1 MSRTHSSP
9 GLPLEALREELRE
22 KEQFMS
28 HGYQSFQYLL
38 EALKSS
44 GHSQC
49 TTVWTKDTVA
59 YRCRTC
65 QINDSSAICEICFHQ
80 GDHRFH
86 DFVMYHS
93 ESGGCCDCGDRD
105 AWKEDGFCKIHQV
118 SNQKPGHLPA
128 KLYKLTKMTV
138 CWALEKLSISVH
150 SIWAR
155 RLEDRKADVENEVRV
170 ASLYMEWVKK
180 VCSVDV
186 LRNLLSVLVTRKF
199 LDGRQFEKNA
209 RGEKAPLEILLKT
222 LGSMPE
228 ELTEGAT
235 TLFLQMLYNGW
246 FKSQFTEELMKH
258 YPHMVDDVVGKVIKH
273 SQHEGVITEC
283 KALDSTLDRVMVQLF
298 NVAPTV
304 MELIKNNNL
313 LWKFTSVFDGVL
325 KMSLNQRGTVS
336 VEHEA
341 IRHKVYLR
349 PQGDLRLIVSHSP
362 VAVYVLNERLDV
374 FEEILKVV
382 TYLQWMNPY
391 TCNGSVDF
399 EKDNAWTLAIQ
410 LEMNTMAIVFQ
421 LIARCYSSAE
431 RPETV
436 KQALVEAGNRTLKSL
451 HSYLSEET
459 QKLTVEPS
467 MSLHIPLHRV
477 LSAILSKLILLSW
490 CDNKEGFLSS
500 LKIDYTEE
508 EVLSLLELP
517 LRIAAWMVQ
526 IRANKWQRV
535 SEDFYRLELIYRGS
549 FWHDQSWDMDLLL
562 LQFCAVAKEKMEHA
576 IILRMAEC
584 FNLRDL
590 VTSPSTGKFSPSYI
604 QDFLRIILLVVR
616 DRRNTG
622 MNEEESLRYDVIQWL
637 CVRDQTYSQLCRA
650 LSAIP
655 VDHEI
660 LSGILAEVADFRQ
673 PKVQERGY
681 FQLKP
686 EWWTK
691 FDPLFAQFYPNEL
704 EDAQERAGHV
714 GKQQFYWRIGSPHE
728 APPPYNRLTNLLH
741 TQECHQ
747 LLWNVLNHVKFLVKN
762 NKTSTAGEALGVTA
776 LQMME
781 IALRDRL
788 QYQPSSAAPQPSGLH
803 PNDILVN
810 IKLSPYPG
818 VVGGSST
825 WKLGSSSMYDLLQE
839 FQSLTNAH
847 RLADYA
853 QYTLHLLHSSFPMYF
868 GAEFRGSKL
877 KKSPEY
883 QASIVEDERQRLKKE
898 RQAALLAK
906 FSAQQKAFLEQH
918 GDHEEEDDEP
928 RYDDAGPTEG
938 SHVGSEAG
946 GNFERISGKALA
958 VVTLTET
965 TFGMQECAFCRRKC
979 DSSDS
984 PAGWIA
990 FMQCYNMP
998 RQALKKERAQRVKIL
1013 EEAESIAKGGD
1024 TKQLVTL
1031 IEPQNLE
1038 SGVNLRG
1045 GSLDY
1050 YPTEHVACCG
1060 HQMHQACF
1068 ESYVS
1073 NLGHQH
1079 HQGNRYEGENII
1091 DVVSRGEIWCPICRR
1106 LANVLLPVVEE
1117 SCLQRILD
1125 GQAEGSADE
1134 NLSRRR
1140 FWDPWKKIE
1149 KAIDGFA
1156 CQTVRVRRKFRVML
1170 EAKDVPSCQLLW
1182 EVFAGNIVHFEVE
1195 TRENINDSGSS
1206 SSAPIRLRD
1215 AWGGEAGH
1223 LTALQE
1229 LGKLA
1234 MLSNTS
1240 EAAIVS
1246 EKKKE
1251 QLKRLWHELA
1261 LLCRNEK
1268 KMDAPGSFDLNSA
1281 PVWQHLTEIL
1291 EKLFPPDS
1299 SHSKREVD
1307 MKNGEMSEDEI
1318 SPQASIGDC
1327 LRTDFITSPALEEKR
1342 EEILSHKSSKPHF
1355 QGGLGMEHLE
1365 QPGLPVET
1373 FHKGLSK
1380 YLPPQ
1385 PSSGEYQ
1392 PSTIPEIHEY
1402 EYMHPKFME
1411 GQLLEV
1417 DPFATLTCLLLSC
1430 FEGCLKLR
1438 QIIWMVEFAYIVA
1451 IIQTSIA
1458 LTRLEAH
1465 LEAVNIKLVIQNAC
1479 LPFLRR
1485 AALLVQLVPCEELDT
1500 KHYGSGRNL
1509 MDAAYLEQYL
1519 EQQEVWGSIA
1529 IDQVGENKQI
1539 TVLEYLQQRF
1549 STSELLNSPS
1559 LGILSLPECSD
1570 FDCLAVDCV
1579 QPDRS
1584 KQGLQAL
1591 SFLYK
1596 VSKQLCLT
1604 PLPSVY
1610 QDLLWRSIREKCK
1623 VCGNVPMDAA
1633 FCLICG
1639 DLLCFK
1645 SKCSGHAA
1653 EHRVCSTHAEKEY
1666 AGIGIFLLM
1675 RTTQVLLIRG
1685 NRVCTLPSI
1694 YLDQHGEE
1702 DLELRRNQKLYKSEL
1717 RLNEVRRLWLT
1728 AGFDFNTHILHTS
1741 WISDGEL

>member
-1 MSRTHSSP
+1 MTSR
-9 GLPLEALREELRE
+9 
-22 KEQFMS
+22 
-28 HGYQSFQYLL
+28 
-38 EALKSS
+38 
-44 GHSQC
+44 C
-49 TTVWTKDTVA
+49 TTVSLEDVVTVA
-59 YRCRTC
+59 IEMLGKR
-65 QINDSSAICEICFHQ
+65 
-80 GDHRFH
+80 
-86 DFVMYHS
+86 
-93 ESGGCCDCGDRD
+93 
-105 AWKEDGFCKIHQV
+105 
-118 SNQKPGHLPA
+118 
-128 KLYKLTKMTV
+128 TV
-138 CWALEKLSISVH
+138 CWALEKLSMSVH
-150 SIWAR
+150 IIWVR
-155 RLEDRKADVENEVRV
+155 RSKDQKAAVENEMRE
-170 ASLYMEWVKK
+170 ASLYMEWAKK

-186 LRNLLSVLVTRKF
+186 LRNLLSDLVTRKF
-199 LDGRQFEKNA
+199 LDGSQFEKNA
-209 RGEKAPLEILLKT
+209 RGRKAAPLEILLKT

-258 YPHMVDDVVGKVIKH
+258 YPLMVDDVVGKVIKH
-273 SQHEGVITEC
+273 SQDEGVITEC

-304 MELIKNNNL
+304 MELIKNNNF
-313 LWKFTSVFDGVL
+313 LWKFTSVFDGVM

-341 IRHKVYLR
+341 IRHEVYLR
-349 PQGDLRLIVSHSP
+349 PQRDLSLIFSHSP

-382 TYLQWMNPY
+382 TYLQWMNPC
-391 TCNGSVDF
+391 TRNRPIDF
-399 EKDNAWTLAIQ
+399 ENDNAWTLAIQ
-410 LEMNTMAIVFQ
+410 LERNTMAIVFQ

-431 RPETV
+431 CCETV
-436 KQALVEAGNRTLKSL
+436 KQALVEAGNCTLKSL

-459 QKLTVEPS
+459 QKLTKSS

-508 EVLSLLELP
+508 KVLSLLELP
-517 LRIAAWMVQ
+517 LYIAAWMAQ
-526 IRANKWQRV
+526 EWQQ
-535 SEDFYRLELIYRGS
+535 EELYQLESIYRGRL
-549 FWHDQSWDMDLLL
+549 WHDQSWDMDLLL

-576 IILRMAEC
+576 IVLRMAEC
-584 FNLRDL
+584 FDLREL
-590 VTSPSTGKFSPSYI
+590 VTTATGQKKSVVSPSYI
-604 QDFLRIILLVVR
+604 QEFLRIILLVVR

-622 MNEEESLRYDVIQWL
+622 MKEVESLRYDVIQWL

-655 VDHEI
+655 VAREK
-660 LSGILAEVADFRQ
+660 LSTILAEVADFHQ
-673 PKVQERGY
+673 PKVQEPGY

-704 EDAQERAGHV
+704 EDAQERAGRV
-714 GKQQFYWRIGSPHE
+714 GKQQFYWRIGSPHK
-728 APPPYNRLTNLLH
+728 APPPYNQLTNLLH

-747 LLWNVLNHVKFLVKN
+747 LLWNVLKHVKILVKD
-762 NKTSTAGEALGVTA
+762 NKTSTAGDALGVTA

-810 IKLSPYPG
+810 IKLSPY
-818 VVGGSST
+818 T
-825 WKLGSSSMYDLLQE
+825 GSSSMYDLLQE

-853 QYTLHLLHSSFPMYF
+853 QYTLHLLHSSFPKYF

-877 KKSPEY
+877 KRSREY
-883 QASIVEDERQRLKKE
+883 QASIVEYKRQRLKKE

-918 GDHEEEDDEP
+918 GDDEEEEDKH

-938 SHVGSEAG
+938 SHSGSEAG
-946 GNFERISGKALA
+946 GNFERISRNAPA
-958 VVTLTET
+958 VVALTET
-965 TFGMQECAFCRRKC
+965 TFGIQECAFCRGKC

-998 RQALKKERAQRVKIL
+998 RQVLKKERARRVKIL
-1013 EEAESIAKGGD
+1013 EEAESIVKGDD

-1031 IEPQNLE
+1031 IEPQNPD
-1038 SGVNLRG
+1038 SGVCNFRG

-1079 HQGNRYEGENII
+1079 HQGNSYEGKYII

-1134 NLSRRR
+1134 NLSKRR
-1140 FWDPWKKIE
+1140 FWDPWKKIM

-1156 CQTVRVRRKFRVML
+1156 SQTVRVREKFCVML

-1195 TRENINDSGSS
+1195 TREKINDSGSS

-1215 AWGGEAGH
+1215 AWQGEAGH

-1240 EAAIVS
+1240 DADIVS
-1246 EKKKE
+1246 GKKKE
-1251 QLKRLWHELA
+1251 QLEDLQEELA

-1291 EKLFPPDS
+1291 EKLFLPDRN
-1299 SHSKREVD
+1299 HPKIEVD
-1307 MKNGEMSEDEI
+1307 MKNGEMSEDER

-1327 LRTDFITSPALEEKR
+1327 PRTDVKTSPALEENR
-1342 EEILSHKSSKPHF
+1342 EDIHLHKSSTPHF
-1355 QGGLGMEHLE
+1355 QVGLGMS
-1365 QPGLPVET
+1365 VET
-1373 FHKGLSK
+1373 LHKGLSK
-1380 YLPPQ
+1380 DLSPQ
-1385 PSSGEYQ
+1385 PNSGEYQ
-1392 PSTIPEIHEY
+1392 PSPIPKIHEY
-1402 EYMHPKFME
+1402 EYMHPNFMK
-1411 GQLLEV
+1411 GHLLEV
-1417 DPFATLTCLLLSC
+1417 DPFAILTCLLLSC
-1430 FEGCLKLR
+1430 FEGCLKSR

-1500 KHYGSGRNL
+1500 KHYGSGRKL

-1570 FDCLAVDCV
+1570 FDCSAADCV

-1584 KQGLQAL
+1584 KQGLHAL
-1591 SFLYK
+1591 PFLCK

-1610 QDLLWRSIREKCK
+1610 QDLLWRSIREMCK
-1623 VCGNVPMDAA
+1623 VCGKVPIDAA

-1653 EHRVCSTHAEKEY
+1653 EHGVSTHAEQEY

-1675 RTTQVLLIRG
+1675 RKKQVLLMRG

-1694 YLDQHGEE
+1694 YLDEHGEE
-1702 DLELRRNQKLYKSEL
+1702 YNELHQNQRLYKSEL

-1741 WISDGEL
+1741 WISNGEL

>member
-1 MSRTHSSP
+1 MSRTHRSTRP
-9 GLPLEALREELRE
+9 RLEALREELRE
-22 KEQFMS
+22 KERFMS
-28 HGYQSFQYLL
+28 DGYQSFQYLL

-80 GDHRFH
+80 GDHEFH

-93 ESGGCCDCGDRD
+93 ESGGCCDCGDRE

-128 KLYKLTKMTV
+128 KLYQLTKLTV

-150 SIWAR
+150 IIWER
-155 RLEDRKADVENEVRV
+155 RLKDRKADVQNEMHV

-199 LDGRQFEKNA
+199 LDGSRFEKNA
-209 RGEKAPLEILLKT
+209 RGRKAAPLEILLKT

-258 YPHMVDDVVGKVIKH
+258 YPLMVDDVVGKVMKH

-304 MELIKNNNL
+304 MDLIKNNDL

-391 TCNGSVDF
+391 TWNRPVDF
-399 EKDNAWTLAIQ
+399 ENDNAWTLAIQ

-431 RPETV
+431 CRETV

-459 QKLTVEPS
+459 RKLTVKS

-490 CDNKEGFLSS
+490 CDDKEGFLSS

-526 IRANKWQRV
+526 IRANRWQHV
-535 SEDFYRLELIYRGS
+535 SEEFYRLELIYRGS

-576 IILRMAEC
+576 IILRMAKC
-584 FNLRDL
+584 FELDDL
-590 VTSPSTGKFSPSYI
+590 VTSPSTGEKMFRFSPSYI

-622 MNEEESLRYDVIQWL
+622 MKEEESLQYDVIQWL

-655 VDHEI
+655 VDHKKLSDI
-660 LSGILAEVADFRQ
+660 LYKVADFRQ

-714 GKQQFYWRIGSPHE
+714 GKQQFYWRIGLPHE

-747 LLWNVLNHVKFLVKN
+747 LLWNVLNHVKILVKTN
-762 NKTSTAGEALGVTA
+762 ETSTAGEALGVTA

-788 QYQPSSAAPQPSGLH
+788 QYQPSSGAPQSSGLH
-803 PNDILVN
+803 LNDILVN
-810 IKLSPYPG
+810 IKLTLPTYPG
-818 VVGGSST
+818 MVVGGSST

-918 GDHEEEDDEP
+918 GDHEEEDDEHG
-928 RYDDAGPTEG
+928 YDDAGPTEG

-946 GNFERISGKALA
+946 GNFERISGKAPA

-965 TFGMQECAFCRRKC
+965 TFGIQECAFCRRKC

-998 RQALKKERAQRVKIL
+998 RQVLKKERAERVKIL
-1013 EEAESIAKGGD
+1013 EEAESIAKGD
-1024 TKQLVTL
+1024 DSKQLVTL
-1031 IEPQNLE
+1031 IEPQNLD
-1038 SGVNLRG
+1038 SGVCNFRG

-1079 HQGNRYEGENII
+1079 HQGNRYEGDYII
-1091 DVVSRGEIWCPICRR
+1091 DVVNRGEIWCPICRR

-1117 SCLQRILD
+1117 SCLQRMLD

-1134 NLSRRR
+1134 NLSWRR
-1140 FWDPWKKIE
+1140 FGDPWKKIV
-1149 KAIDGFA
+1149 KAIDSFA
-1156 CQTVRVRRKFRVML
+1156 SQTVRVREKFCVML

-1195 TRENINDSGSS
+1195 TREKINDSGSS
-1206 SSAPIRLRD
+1206 SSAPIPLRD

-1223 LTALQE
+1223 LTALRE

-1234 MLSNTS
+1234 MLSNTIK
-1240 EAAIVS
+1240 AGIVS

-1251 QLKRLWHELA
+1251 QLKRLWHDLA

-1268 KMDAPGSFDLNSA
+1268 KMDPPGSFDLNSA
-1281 PVWQHLTEIL
+1281 PVWQHLTEIV
-1291 EKLFPPDS
+1291 EKLFPTDG

-1307 MKNGEMSEDEI
+1307 MKNREMSEDEI
-1318 SPQASIGDC
+1318 SLQASGWDC
-1327 LRTDFITSPALEEKR
+1327 LRKDFITSPPLEEKQ
-1342 EEILSHKSSKPHF
+1342 EEILLPKSSTPHF
-1355 QGGLGMEHLE
+1355 QGGPGMKHLE
-1365 QPGLPVET
+1365 QPGLPVESS
-1373 FHKGLSK
+1373 HKGLSK
-1380 YLPPQ
+1380 YVPPQ
-1385 PSSGEYQ
+1385 PSSGETQ
-1392 PSTIPEIHEY
+1392 PPTIPEIHEY

-1411 GQLLEV
+1411 GHLLKV
-1417 DPFATLTCLLLSC
+1417 DPFAILTCLLLSC

-1485 AALLVQLVPCEELDT
+1485 AALLVQLVPCEELDM
-1500 KHYGSGRNL
+1500 KHYGSGSKL

-1529 IDQVGENKQI
+1529 IDQAGENKQI

-1559 LGILSLPECSD
+1559 WGIPSLCECSD
-1570 FDCLAVDCV
+1570 FDCLAADWV
-1579 QPDRS
+1579 QLDRS
-1584 KQGLQAL
+1584 KQGLRAL
-1591 SFLYK
+1591 PFLCK

-1623 VCGNVPMDAA
+1623 VCDKVPIDAA

-1639 DLLCFK
+1639 DLLCFE
-1645 SKCSGHAA
+1645 SKCSDHAA
-1653 EHRVCSTHAEKEY
+1653 EHGGSTHAEQEY

-1675 RTTQVLLIRG
+1675 RTTQVLLMRG
-1685 NRVCTLPSI
+1685 NRVCILPSI
-1694 YLDQHGEE
+1694 YLDQHGEVSFFTNS
-1702 DLELRRNQKLYKSEL
+1702 LLP
-1717 RLNEVRRLWLT
+1717 
-1728 AGFDFNTHILHTS
+1728 
-1741 WISDGEL
+1741 

>member
-1 MSRTHSSP
+1 MSRTHRSP
-9 GLPLEALREELRE
+9 GPRLEALREELRE
-22 KEQFMS
+22 KERFMS

-49 TTVWTKDTVA
+49 ITVWTKDTVT

-65 QINDSSAICEICFHQ
+65 QIYDWSTICEICFRQ
-80 GDHRFH
+80 GDHQFH
-86 DFVMYHS
+86 DFVMYQS

-128 KLYKLTKMTV
+128 KLYEQTKKTV

-150 SIWAR
+150 IIWER
-155 RLEDRKADVENEVRV
+155 RLKDQKAAVENETRV

-186 LRNLLSVLVTRKF
+186 LRSLLSVLVTRKF
-199 LDGRQFEKNA
+199 LDGSPFEKNM
-209 RGEKAPLEILLKT
+209 RGPKAPLEILLKT

-235 TLFLQMLYNGW
+235 TIFLQMLYNGW
-246 FKSQFTEELMKH
+246 FKRQFTEELMKH
-258 YPHMVDDVVGKVIKH
+258 YPLMVDDVVGKVIKH
-273 SQHEGVITEC
+273 SQHEGVIREC
-283 KALDSTLDRVMVQLF
+283 KALYSTLDRVMAQLF

-304 MELIKNNNL
+304 MDLMKNNDL
-313 LWKFTSVFDGVL
+313 LWKFTSVFDRVL

-349 PQGDLRLIVSHSP
+349 PQGDLRFIVSHSP

-391 TCNGSVDF
+391 TRNGPVDF
-399 EKDNAWTLAIQ
+399 ENDNAWKLAIQ

-431 RPETV
+431 CRETV

-459 QKLTVEPS
+459 QKLTVKS

-490 CDNKEGFLSS
+490 CDNKEGLLSS

-526 IRANKWQRV
+526 IRANQWQHV
-535 SEDFYRLELIYRGS
+535 SEEFYRLELIYRGS

-576 IILRMAEC
+576 IILRMAKC
-584 FNLRDL
+584 FELDDL
-590 VTSPSTGKFSPSYI
+590 VTSPSTPQEMLMISPSYI

-622 MNEEESLRYDVIQWL
+622 MKEEESLQYDVIQWL
-637 CVRDQTYSQLCRA
+637 CVRDQTHSQLCRA

-655 VDHEI
+655 VDHKKLSDI
-660 LSGILAEVADFRQ
+660 LDQVADFHQ
-673 PKVQERGY
+673 PKVQEQGY

-691 FDPLFAQFYPNEL
+691 FDPLFAHFHPNEL

-714 GKQQFYWRIGSPHE
+714 GKQQFYWRTGLPHE

-747 LLWNVLNHVKFLVKN
+747 LLWNVLNHVKILVKTN
-762 NKTSTAGEALGVTA
+762 ETSTAGEALGVTA

-788 QYQPSSAAPQPSGLH
+788 QYQPSSGAPQSSELH

-810 IKLSPYPG
+810 IKLTLPTYPG
-818 VVGGSST
+818 MVVGGSST
-825 WKLGSSSMYDLLQE
+825 SKLGSSSMYDLLQE

-918 GDHEEEDDEP
+918 GDHEEEDDEHG
-928 RYDDAGPTEG
+928 YDDAGPTEG

-946 GNFERISGKALA
+946 GNFERISGKAPA

-965 TFGMQECAFCRRKC
+965 TFGIQECAFCRRKC

-998 RQALKKERAQRVKIL
+998 RQVLKKERAERVKIL
-1013 EEAESIAKGGD
+1013 EAESIAKGD
-1024 TKQLVTL
+1024 DSKQLVTL
-1031 IEPQNLE
+1031 IEPQIDD
-1038 SGVNLRG
+1038 SGVCKG

-1050 YPTEHVACCG
+1050 YRTEHVACCG

-1073 NLGHQH
+1073 NLGHRH
-1079 HQGNRYEGENII
+1079 HQGNRYEGDYII
-1091 DVVSRGEIWCPICRR
+1091 DVVNRGEILCPICRR

-1125 GQAEGSADE
+1125 DQAEGSADE
-1134 NLSRRR
+1134 NLSQRR
-1140 FWDPWKKIE
+1140 FLDPWKKIE
-1149 KAIDGFA
+1149 KAIDSFA
-1156 CQTVRVRRKFRVML
+1156 SQTVRVREKFCVML

-1195 TRENINDSGSS
+1195 TREKINDSGSS

-1223 LTALQE
+1223 LTALRE

-1234 MLSNTS
+1234 MLSNTIN
-1240 EAAIVS
+1240 ADIVL

-1251 QLKRLWHELA
+1251 QLKSLWHNLA

-1291 EKLFPPDS
+1291 EKLFPTDG

-1318 SPQASIGDC
+1318 SLQASVGDC
-1327 LRTDFITSPALEEKR
+1327 LRKDFITSPPLEEKQ
-1342 EEILSHKSSKPHF
+1342 EEILLPKSSTPHF
-1355 QGGLGMEHLE
+1355 QGGPGMKHLE
-1365 QPGLPVET
+1365 QQGLPVESS
-1373 FHKGLSK
+1373 HKGLSK
-1380 YLPPQ
+1380 YVPPP
-1385 PSSGEYQ
+1385 PSSGETQ
-1392 PSTIPEIHEY
+1392 PPTIPEIHEY
-1402 EYMHPKFME
+1402 KYMHPDFME
-1411 GQLLEV
+1411 GDLLEV
-1417 DPFATLTCLLLSC
+1417 DPFAILTCLLLS
-1430 FEGCLKLR
+1430 
-1438 QIIWMVEFAYIVA
+1438 IIWMVEFTYIVA
-1451 IIQTSIA
+1451 INQTSRA

-1485 AALLVQLVPCEELDT
+1485 AALLMQLVPCEELDT
-1500 KHYGSGRNL
+1500 KHYGSGSKL

-1529 IDQVGENKQI
+1529 IDQGFTCSTI
-1539 TVLEYLQQRF
+1539 PLESF
-1549 STSELLNSPS
+1549 KAVVSHTTAF
-1559 LGILSLPECSD
+1559 SLP
-1570 FDCLAVDCV
+1570 
-1579 QPDRS
+1579 
-1584 KQGLQAL
+1584 GLQSIELVVCAVVIGQEL
-1591 SFLYK
+1591 
-1596 VSKQLCLT
+1596 Q
-1604 PLPSVY
+1604 
-1610 QDLLWRSIREKCK
+1610 WRSIREMCK
-1623 VCGNVPMDAA
+1623 VCGNVPIDAA

-1645 SKCSGHAA
+1645 SKCSGHAD
-1653 EHRVCSTHAEKEY
+1653 EHGVCSTHAEREY

-1675 RTTQVLLIRG
+1675 RTTQVLLMRG
-1685 NRVCTLPSI
+1685 DRFCTLPSI

-1702 DLELRRNQKLYKSEL
+1702 DNELRRNQKLYKSEL
-1717 RLNEVRRLWLT
+1717 RLNEVQSAVYLSLLLQV
-1728 AGFDFNTHILHTS
+1728 A
-1741 WISDGEL
+1741 

>member
-1 MSRTHSSP
+1 
-9 GLPLEALREELRE
+9 
-22 KEQFMS
+22 
-28 HGYQSFQYLL
+28 
-38 EALKSS
+38 
-44 GHSQC
+44 
-49 TTVWTKDTVA
+49 
-59 YRCRTC
+59 
-65 QINDSSAICEICFHQ
+65 
-80 GDHRFH
+80 
-86 DFVMYHS
+86 
-93 ESGGCCDCGDRD
+93 
-105 AWKEDGFCKIHQV
+105 
-118 SNQKPGHLPA
+118 
-128 KLYKLTKMTV
+128 
-138 CWALEKLSISVH
+138 
-150 SIWAR
+150 
-155 RLEDRKADVENEVRV
+155 
-170 ASLYMEWVKK
+170 
-180 VCSVDV
+180 
-186 LRNLLSVLVTRKF
+186 
-199 LDGRQFEKNA
+199 
-209 RGEKAPLEILLKT
+209 
-222 LGSMPE
+222 
-228 ELTEGAT
+228 
-235 TLFLQMLYNGW
+235 
-246 FKSQFTEELMKH
+246 
-258 YPHMVDDVVGKVIKH
+258 
-273 SQHEGVITEC
+273 
-283 KALDSTLDRVMVQLF
+283 
-298 NVAPTV
+298 
-304 MELIKNNNL
+304 
-313 LWKFTSVFDGVL
+313 
-325 KMSLNQRGTVS
+325 
-336 VEHEA
+336 
-341 IRHKVYLR
+341 
-349 PQGDLRLIVSHSP
+349 
-362 VAVYVLNERLDV
+362 
-374 FEEILKVV
+374 
-382 TYLQWMNPY
+382 
-391 TCNGSVDF
+391 
-399 EKDNAWTLAIQ
+399 
-410 LEMNTMAIVFQ
+410 
-421 LIARCYSSAE
+421 
-431 RPETV
+431 
-436 KQALVEAGNRTLKSL
+436 
-451 HSYLSEET
+451 
-459 QKLTVEPS
+459 
-467 MSLHIPLHRV
+467 
-477 LSAILSKLILLSW
+477 
-490 CDNKEGFLSS
+490 
-500 LKIDYTEE
+500 
-508 EVLSLLELP
+508 
-517 LRIAAWMVQ
+517 
-526 IRANKWQRV
+526 
-535 SEDFYRLELIYRGS
+535 
-549 FWHDQSWDMDLLL
+549 
-562 LQFCAVAKEKMEHA
+562 
-576 IILRMAEC
+576 
-584 FNLRDL
+584 
-590 VTSPSTGKFSPSYI
+590 
-604 QDFLRIILLVVR
+604 
-616 DRRNTG
+616 
-622 MNEEESLRYDVIQWL
+622 
-637 CVRDQTYSQLCRA
+637 
-650 LSAIP
+650 
-655 VDHEI
+655 
-660 LSGILAEVADFRQ
+660 
-673 PKVQERGY
+673 
-681 FQLKP
+681 
-686 EWWTK
+686 
-691 FDPLFAQFYPNEL
+691 
-704 EDAQERAGHV
+704 
-714 GKQQFYWRIGSPHE
+714 
-728 APPPYNRLTNLLH
+728 
-741 TQECHQ
+741 
-747 LLWNVLNHVKFLVKN
+747 LNHVKILVSD

-810 IKLSPYPG
+810 IKLSPYTYPG
-818 VVGGSST
+818 MVVGGSGT
-825 WKLGSSSMYDLLQE
+825 WKLGSPSMYDLLQE

-853 QYTLHLLHSSFPMYF
+853 QYTLHLLHSSFPIYF
-868 GAEFRGSKL
+868 GAEFRGSKF

-918 GDHEEEDDEP
+918 GDHEEEDDEH

-938 SHVGSEAG
+938 SHAGSEAG
-946 GNFERISGKALA
+946 GNFERISGKAPA

-965 TFGMQECAFCRRKC
+965 TFGIQECAFCRRKC

-990 FMQCYNMP
+990 FMQRYHMP
-998 RQALKKERAQRVKIL
+998 RQVLKKERAQRVKIL
-1013 EEAESIAKGGD
+1013 EEAESIAKGDDD

-1031 IEPQNLE
+1031 IEPQNLD
-1038 SGVNLRG
+1038 SGVCDIRG

-1079 HQGNRYEGENII
+1079 HQGNSYEGKYII

-1134 NLSRRR
+1134 NLSWRRS
-1140 FWDPWKKIE
+1140 WDPWKKIM

-1156 CQTVRVRRKFRVML
+1156 SQTVRVREKFCVML

-1195 TRENINDSGSS
+1195 TREKINDSGSS

-1240 EAAIVS
+1240 DADIVL
-1246 EKKKE
+1246 EKKTE
-1251 QLKRLWHELA
+1251 QLKRLSHELA
-1261 LLCRNEK
+1261 LLCWNEK

-1281 PVWQHLTEIL
+1281 PVRQHLTEIL

-1307 MKNGEMSEDEI
+1307 MKNGEMSEVEI
-1318 SPQASIGDC
+1318 SRQASIGDC
-1327 LRTDFITSPALEEKR
+1327 PRTDFITSPASEEKQ
-1342 EEILSHKSSKPHF
+1342 EEIPLHKSSTPHS
-1355 QGGLGMEHLE
+1355 QGGLDMEHLE
-1365 QPGLPVET
+1365 QTL
-1373 FHKGLSK
+1373 HKGLSK
-1380 YLPPQ
+1380 DLPPQ

-1402 EYMHPKFME
+1402 EYKHPKFMK
-1411 GQLLEV
+1411 GHLLEV
-1417 DPFATLTCLLLSC
+1417 DPFAILTCLLLSC

-1485 AALLVQLVPCEELDT
+1485 AALLVQLVPCEELDM
-1500 KHYGSGRNL
+1500 KHYGSGRKL

-1559 LGILSLPECSD
+1559 WGIPSLPECSD
-1570 FDCLAVDCV
+1570 FHCLAADCA
-1579 QPDRS
+1579 QPDKS
-1584 KQGLQAL
+1584 NQGLHAL
-1591 SFLYK
+1591 PFLYK

-1623 VCGNVPMDAA
+1623 QCKSVPTDAA

-1645 SKCSGHAA
+1645 CHAA
-1653 EHRVCSTHAEKEY
+1653 EHGVSTHAEQEY

-1675 RTTQVLLIRG
+1675 RTTKVLLMRG
-1685 NRVCTLPSI
+1685 NRVCTVPSI

-1702 DLELRRNQKLYKSEL
+1702 DHELRRNQKLYKSEL

-1741 WISDGEL
+1741 CISNGEL

>member
-1 MSRTHSSP
+1 MALTHRSP
-9 GLPLEALREELRE
+9 GPRLEALREELRE
-22 KEQFMS
+22 KERFMS
-28 HGYQSFQYLL
+28 QGYQSFQYLL

-65 QINDSSAICEICFHQ
+65 QINDLSAICEICFHQ
-80 GDHRFH
+80 GDHKFH
-86 DFVMYHS
+86 DFVS
-93 ESGGCCDCGDRD
+93 L
-105 AWKEDGFCKIHQV
+105 EDVVTVAIEMLGK
-118 SNQKPGHLPA
+118 KR
-128 KLYKLTKMTV
+128 V
-138 CWALEKLSISVH
+138 CWALEKLSNSVH
-150 SIWAR
+150 IIWVR
-155 RLEDRKADVENEVRV
+155 RSKDRKAAVENEMRE

-180 VCSVDV
+180 V
-186 LRNLLSVLVTRKF
+186 
-199 LDGRQFEKNA
+199 
-209 RGEKAPLEILLKT
+209 
-222 LGSMPE
+222 
-228 ELTEGAT
+228 
-235 TLFLQMLYNGW
+235 
-246 FKSQFTEELMKH
+246 
-258 YPHMVDDVVGKVIKH
+258 
-273 SQHEGVITEC
+273 
-283 KALDSTLDRVMVQLF
+283 
-298 NVAPTV
+298 
-304 MELIKNNNL
+304 
-313 LWKFTSVFDGVL
+313 
-325 KMSLNQRGTVS
+325 
-336 VEHEA
+336 
-341 IRHKVYLR
+341 YLR
-349 PQGDLRLIVSHSP
+349 PQRDLSLIVSHSP

-374 FEEILKVV
+374 FEEILK
-382 TYLQWMNPY
+382 WMNPC
-391 TCNGSVDF
+391 TRNRPVDF
-399 EKDNAWTLAIQ
+399 ENDNAWTLAIQ
-410 LEMNTMAIVFQ
+410 LERNTMAIVFQ

-431 RPETV
+431 CCETV

-451 HSYLSEET
+451 HSYLSEARHSDPINHET
-459 QKLTVEPS
+459 QKLTKSS

-508 EVLSLLELP
+508 ESHAAQALAEIVYICGNCSFVLFSLAYDWQNVGEWWITMSIVYLDLASFSAVSHIVIYDLITGQVLSLLELP
-517 LRIAAWMVQ
+517 LYIAAWMAQ
-526 IRANKWQRV
+526 IRVKEWQQ
-535 SEDFYRLELIYRGS
+535 EELYQLESIYRGRL
-549 FWHDQSWDMDLLL
+549 WHDQSWDMDLLL

-576 IILRMAEC
+576 IVLRMAEC
-584 FNLRDL
+584 FD
-590 VTSPSTGKFSPSYI
+590 V
-604 QDFLRIILLVVR
+604 
-616 DRRNTG
+616 
-622 MNEEESLRYDVIQWL
+622 ESLRYDVIQWL
-637 CVRDQTYSQLCRA
+637 CVQDQTYSQLCRA
-650 LSAIP
+650 LSEIP
-655 VDHEI
+655 VDHEK
-660 LSGILAEVADFRQ
+660 LSVILAEVADFHQ
-673 PKVQERGY
+673 PKVQEPGY

-747 LLWNVLNHVKFLVKN
+747 LLWNVLKHVKILVKD
-762 NKTSTAGEALGVTA
+762 NKTSTAGDALGVTA

-788 QYQPSSAAPQPSGLH
+788 QYQPSSAAPQQSGLH

-810 IKLSPYPG
+810 IHYTYPG
-818 VVGGSST
+818 MVVGGSS
-825 WKLGSSSMYDLLQE
+825 
-839 FQSLTNAH
+839 
-847 RLADYA
+847 LADYA

-918 GDHEEEDDEP
+918 GDHEEEDDKH

-938 SHVGSEAG
+938 SHAGSEAG
-946 GNFERISGKALA
+946 GNFERISRKARA
-958 VVTLTET
+958 VVALTET
-965 TFGMQECAFCRRKC
+965 TFGIQECAFCRGKC

-990 FMQCYNMP
+990 LMQCYNMP
-998 RQALKKERAQRVKIL
+998 RQVLKKERAQRVKIL
-1013 EEAESIAKGGD
+1013 EEAESIAKGDD

-1031 IEPQNLE
+1031 IEPQNLD
-1038 SGVNLRG
+1038 SGDCNFRG

-1079 HQGNRYEGENII
+1079 HQGNSYEGKYII

-1134 NLSRRR
+1134 NLSKRR
-1140 FWDPWKKIE
+1140 FWDPWKKIM

-1156 CQTVRVRRKFRVML
+1156 SQTVRVREKFCVML

-1195 TRENINDSGSS
+1195 TREEINDSGSS

-1215 AWGGEAGH
+1215 AWQGEAGH

-1234 MLSNTS
+1234 MLSNIS
-1240 EAAIVS
+1240 DADIVS
-1246 EKKKE
+1246 ERKKE
-1251 QLKRLWHELA
+1251 QLEDLREELA

-1281 PVWQHLTEIL
+1281 PVLQHLMEIL
-1291 EKLFPPDS
+1291 EKLFPPE
-1299 SHSKREVD
+1299 SHPKRDVD
-1307 MKNGEMSEDEI
+1307 MKNGEMSEDEGN
-1318 SPQASIGDC
+1318 PQASIGDC
-1327 LRTDFITSPALEEKR
+1327 PRTDFKTSPALEENR
-1342 EEILSHKSSKPHF
+1342 EEIHLHKSSTLHF
-1355 QGGLGMEHLE
+1355 QVGLGMS
-1365 QPGLPVET
+1365 VET
-1373 FHKGLSK
+1373 LHKGLSNH
-1380 YLPPQ
+1380 LPPQ

-1402 EYMHPKFME
+1402 EYMHPNFMK
-1411 GQLLEV
+1411 GHLLEV
-1417 DPFATLTCLLLSC
+1417 DPFAILTCLLLS
-1430 FEGCLKLR
+1430 
-1438 QIIWMVEFAYIVA
+1438 
-1451 IIQTSIA
+1451 
-1458 LTRLEAH
+1458 
-1465 LEAVNIKLVIQNAC
+1465 
-1479 LPFLRR
+1479 
-1485 AALLVQLVPCEELDT
+1485 VQLVPCEELDM
-1500 KHYGSGRNL
+1500 KHHGSGRKL

-1570 FDCLAVDCV
+1570 FDCSAADCV

-1584 KQGLQAL
+1584 KQGLHAL
-1591 SFLYK
+1591 PFLCK

-1610 QDLLWRSIREKCK
+1610 QDLLWRSIREMCK
-1623 VCGNVPMDAA
+1623 VCGKVPIDAA

-1639 DLLCFK
+1639 DLLCFR

-1653 EHRVCSTHAEKEY
+1653 EHGVCSTHAEEEY

-1675 RTTQVLLIRG
+1675 RTTQVLLMRG
-1685 NRVCTLPSI
+1685 NRVCSLPSI

-1702 DLELRRNQKLYKSEL
+1702 DHELRRNQKLYKSEL
-1717 RLNEVRRLWLT
+1717 RLNEVQSAVYLSLLLQV
-1728 AGFDFNTHILHTS
+1728 A
-1741 WISDGEL
+1741 